1 MAQTKQVLATASK
14 ETLKYCSKCSDK
26 LKISSACELCQI
38 PLHIKCGIRVA
49 MDEKGTILT
58 CLKCSQIA
66 EDSEG
71 HVECD
76 NLNSSHSSV
85 ETILG
90 RDYCN
95 QPKCCEAWKE
105 NILLRQMMEHMS
117 ERIKLMCF
125 KIDVLESNKHSLIT
139 NTTDTTLPSREG
151 TSFCGE
157 PSTSTNSD
165 ADKWKQVSNRKR
177 RKYVNQQ
184 KSNNTEVSNR
194 MVNKSPTDGNQLIS
208 SEAVASALHDV
219 ESRIKCQ
226 NIIDLNQRADI
237 KKNTY
242 LKNRGSNQ
250 NRNRPIIGKMQN
262 CSAEAIEKTCLLHV
276 YKLKPF
282 TTTEELLGD
291 IKGTFPEAKVEKL
304 NSMFLSCTR
313 HLQFVSIMIT

>member
-1 MAQTKQVLATASK
+1 
-14 ETLKYCSKCSDK
+14 
-26 LKISSACELCQI
+26 
-38 PLHIKCGIRVA
+38 

-90 RDYCN
+90 RDDCN

-105 NILLRQMMEHMS
+105 NILLMQMVEHMS

-125 KIDVLESNKHSLIT
+125 KIDVLKSNKHSLIT

-208 SEAVASALHDV
+208 SKQWRRHCTM
-219 ESRIKCQ
+219 ES
-226 NIIDLNQRADI
+226 
-237 KKNTY
+237 
-242 LKNRGSNQ
+242 
-250 NRNRPIIGKMQN
+250 
-262 CSAEAIEKTCLLHV
+262 E
-276 YKLKPF
+276 
-282 TTTEELLGD
+282 
-291 IKGTFPEAKVEKL
+291 
-304 NSMFLSCTR
+304 
-313 HLQFVSIMIT
+313 